1 MMWNAPG
8 GSRGRLGRCVPL
20 AIIFGGGTLSMR
32 QVTEIASVLDQLY
45 GGLEQGSDLC
55 ASFEVQGE
63 DTWIQLTDDMLN
75 LYWPSGRPEALELE
89 ETLKDKLPYC
99 HLIAFE
105 MDVYVT
111 YRVKRLTA
119 NEMAALIDW
128 MFREVFD
135 VRDNYRLDTD
145 VYEL

>member
-1 MMWNAPG
+1 MDHVA
-8 GSRGRLGRCVPL
+8 
-20 AIIFGGGTLSMR
+20 
-32 QVTEIASVLDQLY
+32 EIASILDQLY
-45 GGLEQGSDLC
+45 TGLDQGSDLC

-111 YRVKRLTA
+111 YRIKRLSPE
-119 NEMAALIDW
+119 EMAILIDW
-128 MFREVFD
+128 MFREVFA
-135 VRDNYRLDTD
+135 VHENYRLDTE